1 MSEPT
6 YAFEVTESQ
15 LHQLASGTVDWSIIA
30 TAADFAAQIDAERA
44 AAKLV
49 SASDVRLAFITA
61 AAKAAETPERRK
73 SAPTASGA
81 S

>member
-30 TAADFAAQIDAERA
+30 AAADFAAQIDAERA

-49 SASDVRLAFITA
+49 SASDVRLF
-61 AAKAAETPERRK
+61 
-73 SAPTASGA
+73 SASLSRLRQDDAS
-81 S
+81 